1 MAFALSVVKLEEAV
15 VLPGCPI
22 CRLKADAAQKSA
34 RTFLFENTLDPGLRT
49 QIMESHGF
57 CPEHTLLLAAVEMST
72 DGPTLGI
79 NSIYEQL
86 TRVTAAELRK
96 LAPPRQAWLRKL
108 HHPAALSGIHCP
120 LCEVGAQTERNM
132 LEILFEEMESDES
145 KLFTGYAQSDGVCYS
160 HLLLGI
166 ELNAKRRPAAARLL
180 LEDAALRLENQS
192 AGMKEYSRKHDW
204 HYRDETLSAEEN
216 AAWLKVL
223 TFFSGLP
230 AQRFTHKID
239 LF

>member
-1 MAFALSVVKLEEAV
+1 MAFALSVVKLEEAIV
-15 VLPGCPI
+15 QPGCPI
-22 CRLKADAAQKSA
+22 CRLRADAAQKSA

-49 QIMESHGF
+49 QIMQSHGF

-86 TRVTAAELRK
+86 ARTTAAELRK
-96 LAPPRQAWLRKL
+96 LAPPRQSLLRKL
-108 HHPAALSGIHCP
+108 HHPAVPAGIHCP

-132 LEILFEEMESDES
+132 LEILFEEMESS
-145 KLFTGYAQSDGVCYS
+145 VSNIFIGYAQSNGVCYT

-166 ELNAKRRPAAARLL
+166 QLNAKRRPEAACLL

-192 AGMKEYSRKHDW
+192 IWMKEYSRKHDW
-204 HYRDETLSAEEN
+204 HYRDEQLSAEEN
-216 AAWLKVL
+216 AAWLKAL

-230 AQRFTHKID
+230 AQRFTHKIEP
-239 LF
+239 F

>member
-1 MAFALSVVKLEEAV
+1 MAFALSVVKLEEAI

-22 CRLKADAAQKSA
+22 CRLKSDAAQKSA
-34 RTFLFENTLDPGLRT
+34 RTFLFENTLDPGLRS

-86 TRVTAAELRK
+86 ARVTAAELRK
-96 LAPPRQAWLRKL
+96 LEPPRRAWLRKA
-108 HHPAALSGIHCP
+108 HHPAAPSGIHCP
-120 LCEVGAQTERNM
+120 LCEIGAQTEKNM
-132 LEILFEEMESDES
+132 LEIMFEEMESDAS
-145 KLFTGYAQSDGVCYS
+145 NVFIGYAQSDGVCYS
-160 HLLLGI
+160 HSLLGI

-216 AAWLKVL
+216 AAWLKAL

-230 AQRFTHKID
+230 ARRFTHKIEP
-239 LF
+239 F